1 MSWKHET
8 IGSQISGVPS
18 FWQCASSRF
27 CGTVSGSAPE
37 IVAPSQSARGRGAA
51 PIPAE
56 PMCSSVARH
65 RGSGMSDSLGLM
77 VIKNVD
83 S

>member
-1 MSWKHET
+1 MSWNHQT

-27 CGTVSGSAPE
+27 CGTVSGSSRHLRAFA
-37 IVAPSQSARGRGAA
+37 VGARSGCGPYPRRAHVFVSGKKL
-51 PIPAE
+51 
-56 PMCSSVARH
+56 
-65 RGSGMSDSLGLM
+65 GMSDSLGLM
-77 VIKNVD
+77 VIKNGD